1 MSAAVAATAGRGTI
15 IGREP
20 ELALLRA
27 FVDGVRTGDD
37 AGNRALVLTGE
48 IGIGKSALLDRAA
61 EIATGEGFL
70 VLRAAGVEFEAEV
83 GFAGLNQLFLPV
95 VDALA
100 ELEPTHRD
108 ALTVSL
114 GFGAGPPVDRLL
126 VSTAALTLLD
136 RLAASTPVLLVVDDL
151 PWIDRASAGVL
162 AFVARRLQ
170 GARGGLLAARRSTGG
185 TVPEAA
191 GSAEHEVPPLPDA
204 HAADLLRS
212 RHPGLAPRV
221 AERVLAAAQGV
232 PLALLELPD
241 ALTGPQRTGAEALP
255 PVLPLSSQLRAMF
268 ATRVESLPSTARRL
282 LLLLALDGS
291 GDLAVLRGAWGD
303 DGWLD
308 ALAPAEQA
316 GLVGLD
322 ESRQRVALRHPLL
335 GSAVMALATT
345 GERRQAH
352 AALAAV
358 LVDHPDRRAWHLA
371 EATLG
376 WDEQAAGLLETVARR
391 ALHRGDAHRAVSALL
406 RAADLSQGGRDRG
419 RRLAEAAYIAAEVA
433 GEVQSVPELLQKA
446 RSADPYG
453 GRTLPAAVAGAHHL
467 LNVDGD
473 VTTAHRMLVRA
484 LDDALLDDDATDFDD
499 ALHTL
504 MVLCHFSGRHEFW
517 GPFDAAVDRLGAR
530 AGHVAAVAR
539 WTFGDVCRAGA
550 RDLRRLE
557 GLVAGLDAETDPVQI
572 VRVAIA
578 AFHADRLAGCRAALW
593 RVVRDGRAG
602 GSVASA
608 VNALMMLCHDAF
620 AAGRWDEAQQLAE
633 EGISWGATLGYRLV
647 TVPGEY
653 CLALLAA
660 VRGDGAR
667 AGRLADELAGWG
679 APRSVRA
686 VEQYAAR
693 ARGLAALGRGDVE
706 EAYRQFTAISP
717 AGTLAAHV
725 PLAAWVAFDL
735 VESAVRSG
743 RHAEAAAHVA
753 AMQELE
759 LFRSSPRP
767 ALVAA
772 GAAAL
777 VAPVDAATAA
787 FEHALGRPGADAF
800 PFELARVRLAYGEH
814 LRRVRATRAAREQ
827 LSAALDT
834 FRSLG
839 SAPWTAR
846 AEHELRAGGLPQPRP
861 ESAPG
866 AAVVLTSQEH
876 EIALLAATGLTNKEI
891 GARLY
896 VSPRTVSAHLYRIFP
911 RLGITSRAALRDALA
926 QVAPPR

>member
-37 AGNRALVLTGE
+37 GGNRALVLTGE

-322 ESRQRVALRHPLL
+322 ESGQRVALRHPLL

-358 LVDHPDRRAWHLA
+358 LVDHPDRRAWH
-371 EATLG
+371 
-376 WDEQAAGLLETVARR
+376 
-391 ALHRGDAHRAVSALL
+391 
-406 RAADLSQGGRDRG
+406 
-419 RRLAEAAYIAAEVA
+419 LAEAAYIAAEVA